1 MAQNCNGHQ
10 EEVRERILR
19 RAMDLFFA
27 NGIKSVKMDDIAAD
41 LQMSKRTLYEMFEDK
56 ENLLLAS
63 IRYNHEQNKRRI
75 AVIASQAD
83 NPLEV
88 FAGVFNMKMDEV
100 RRVSAQFITDCKRYD
115 SITKGFEEE
124 SKTRKEDTL
133 RFVNSCVEQG
143 LFREGVDYVLIT
155 RMFDLVSRTMIE
167 NEIYKEYSMD
177 RIVFTMYDTFFRGI
191 CTPKGLEILDK
202 KINKKQ

>member
-155 RMFDLVSRTMIE
+155 RMFDLVSRAMME
-167 NEIYKEYSMD
+167 HEIYKEFPMQE
-177 RIVFTMYDTFFRGI
+177 IVYTVYDTFFRGI

>member
-75 AVIASQAD
+75 AEIASQGD

-115 SITKGFEEE
+115 SIAKGFEEE
-124 SKTRKEDTL
+124 SKTRKEDML

-143 LFREGVDYVLIT
+143 LFRSGVDYVLIT
-155 RMFDLVSRTMIE
+155 RMFDLVSRAMME
-167 NEIYKEYSMD
+167 HEIYKEFPMQE
-177 RIVFTMYDTFFRGI
+177 IVYTVYDTFFRGI

-202 KINKKQ
+202 SINKKQ